1 MSVDNLAAVGGR
13 DGGEIDVYCTLKRD
27 KHKNKSP
34 KAAAATVA
42 TQRPVLTRR
51 LSGSHDDLYTGTRV
65 SKVPEPTEYAVRVS
79 VGYIHEILEA
89 IFYSI
94 SSILKALLT
103 PATIWVAI
111 GESIIR
117 C

>member
-1 MSVDNLAAVGGR
+1 MSIDNLAAIGAREGG
-13 DGGEIDVYCTLKRD
+13 DIDIYCTLKRE

-34 KAAAATVA
+34 KAPAVT

-79 VGYIHEILEA
+79 IWLFLCVKIQRRLLILLLPQLVSLLSRRKWAGIAIHTLE
-89 IFYSI
+89 
-94 SSILKALLT
+94 K
-103 PATIWVAI
+103 
-111 GESIIR
+111 
-117 C
+117 

>member
-1 MSVDNLAAVGGR
+1 MSVDNLAAVGAR

-34 KAAAATVA
+34 KTAAAVA
-42 TQRPVLTRR
+42 AQRPVLTRR

-79 VGYIHEILEA
+79 VCSEM
-89 IFYSI
+89 
-94 SSILKALLT
+94 
-103 PATIWVAI
+103 
-111 GESIIR
+111 
-117 C
+117 

>member
-1 MSVDNLAAVGGR
+1 MSIDNLAAIGTR
-13 DGGEIDVYCTLKRD
+13 DGGGEIDVYCTLKRD

-34 KAAAATVA
+34 KSAAVA

-79 VGYIHEILEA
+79 IN
-89 IFYSI
+89 
-94 SSILKALLT
+94 SSSKF
-103 PATIWVAI
+103 
-111 GESIIR
+111 
-117 C
+117 

>member
-1 MSVDNLAAVGGR
+1 MSIDNLAAIGTR
-13 DGGEIDVYCTLKRD
+13 DGGSEIDVYCTLKRD

-34 KAAAATVA
+34 KSAAVA

-79 VGYIHEILEA
+79 SNYTC
-89 IFYSI
+89 
-94 SSILKALLT
+94 SSKFVEDLMSST
-103 PATIWVAI
+103 TNQ
-111 GESIIR
+111 SQ

>member
-1 MSVDNLAAVGGR
+1 MSVDNLAAVGAR

-27 KHKNKSP
+27 KQKNKKSP
-34 KAAAATVA
+34 KTATVA

-79 VGYIHEILEA
+79 V
-89 IFYSI
+89 
-94 SSILKALLT
+94 
-103 PATIWVAI
+103 
-111 GESIIR
+111 
-117 C
+117 